1 MSYLSVCNFW
11 KYQDRNA
18 WKKAKTH
25 PPWFKH
31 YVHRDIEMDR
41 LPLEARL
48 LWSELLA
55 VATRYSN
62 VLEADPNWLW
72 AETRIR
78 PEVIAEN
85 LPLLLKGGWL
95 SETKSKRRGTGLGDN
110 PVPDPAVQDVDV
122 DVDVEEEK
130 DLTPLLAREGE
141 QPVERPTS
149 PPAEGVE
156 QIVERL
162 IRNGVIHDLVDL
174 NAEIAGY
181 RINGKA
187 ADRLR
192 ELL

>member
-110 PVPDPAVQDVDV
+110 AVPDPAVQDVDV

-130 DLTPLLAREGE
+130 DLTPSLAHEGE
-141 QPVERPTS
+141 QPDVA
-149 PPAEGVE
+149 PPIAGAEQKIE
-156 QIVERL
+156 L
-162 IRNGVIHDLVDL
+162 MIRNGVIHDLVDL
-174 NAEIAGY
+174 EAELAGY
-181 RINGKA
+181 RINGKP

-192 ELL
+192 QML